1 MRSIVI
7 TNIRPILVCG
17 IAAGLVAGPLWAQAR
32 VVESGNGTVRDRTSG
47 LEWAGA
53 DNGSDVNWGEADAYC
68 KGLELTGASDWRLPS
83 RAELEG
89 LFEAVADR
97 PLEMQECGMTSRLM
111 PGIKTTCAMF
121 WSSTLDLEG
130 SGRQAFAVWFENGK
144 AEASPMVLG
153 GLTRALCVRGG

>member
-1 MRSIVI
+1 MRSIVVSKL
-7 TNIRPILVCG
+7 RRILVCG
-17 IAAGLVAGPLWAQAR
+17 IAAALGAGSLWASAR
-32 VVESGNGTVRDRTSG
+32 LVESGNGTVRDRTSG

-53 DNGSDVNWGEADAYC
+53 DNGSDANWGEADAYC
-68 KGLELTGASDWRLPS
+68 KGLELTGANDWRLPS

-97 PLEMQECGMTSRLM
+97 QLETQDCGMTSRPV

-121 WSSTLDLEG
+121 WSSTLDLES

-153 GLTRALCVRGG
+153 GLTRALCVRGD